1 MARAMCLQLLV
12 VLPACLKA
20 MVLLSPPGKL
30 TLAFPC
36 LGIRCFYRLLAVAL
50 FYCRYVSTFPVC
62 YCRCMVLLL
71 LLLCCCSVSV
81 VVLLSLLLLF
91 CIGPFKVPLSGN
103 FGVSELVTADQR
115 QACEP
120 GNVFRFRPFCDS
132 CRNPSISQK

>member
-1 MARAMCLQLLV
+1 MARAIYLRLLV

-36 LGIRCFYRLLAVAL
+36 LGIRCFYRLLVVAL
-50 FYCRYVSTFPVC
+50 FYCKYVSTFPVC

-71 LLLCCCSVSV
+71 LLFCCCSVSVV

-103 FGVSELVTADQR
+103 FGVSELVTADRR
-115 QACEP
+115 QACEHD
-120 GNVFRFRPFCDS
+120 NSIQV
-132 CRNPSISQK
+132 PSTL